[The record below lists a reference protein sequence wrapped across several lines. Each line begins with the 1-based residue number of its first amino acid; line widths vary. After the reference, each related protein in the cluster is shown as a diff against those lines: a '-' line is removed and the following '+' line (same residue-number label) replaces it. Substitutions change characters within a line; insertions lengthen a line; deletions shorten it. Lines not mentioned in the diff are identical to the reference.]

1 MAKKKVGSDIPI
13 GERLRTQ
20 RIEVV
25 KKGLREMA
33 GLLGISPPHLTDI
46 EKGNRSPSEDLL
58 IRMAK
63 LYEMDEVE
71 LRTSWA
77 KADSMVNAIA
87 IQDSDTIRHLPEFL
101 RAAKDFD
108 KAKWLE
114 AVRHAQDLNRK
125 K

>member
-1 MAKKKVGSDIPI
+1 MAKKKNGLDIPI

-58 IRMAK
+58 VRISK
-63 LYEMDEVE
+63 LYNMDEIE
-71 LRTSWA
+71 LRTAWEKVDTVVNNVA
-77 KADSMVNAIA
+77 KKNSTTMRRV
-87 IQDSDTIRHLPEFL
+87 PEFL
-101 RAAKDFD
+101 RTASDLTDEQWQDAI
-108 KAKWLE
+108 
-114 AVRHAQDLNRK
+114 RHVQNLKRK